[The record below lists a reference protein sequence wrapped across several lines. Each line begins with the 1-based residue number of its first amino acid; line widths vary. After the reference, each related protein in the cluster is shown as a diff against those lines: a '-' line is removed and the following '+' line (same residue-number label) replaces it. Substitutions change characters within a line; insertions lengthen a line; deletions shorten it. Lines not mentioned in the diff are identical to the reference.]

1 MRLLLLYTL
10 TCCYTAYTNASYQVW
25 VSYRPHSRRSR
36 VWSTLFLYRKA
47 ADNRDWLVAFATRD
61 IRLTPPVSI
70 TLQTEKKNRG
80 CALYL
85 YFFCVIGQPRLIA
98 PLSCL
103 FTPLIVKN
111 YIVILKKHFV
121 LILQHLNVS
130 IYIRTFN
137 MMHGLT
143 TYKNTIQW

>member
-1 MRLLLLYTL
+1 M
-10 TCCYTAYTNASYQVW
+10 SVMII
-25 VSYRPHSRRSR
+25 SES
-36 VWSTLFLYRKA
+36 LYRKKLHISENY
-47 ADNRDWLVAFATRD
+47 DNKSKPSLKV
-61 IRLTPPVSI
+61 I
-70 TLQTEKKNRG
+70 
-80 CALYL
+80 L